1 MVLVALVWVV
11 AHGAGEFAKA
21 ASGRCSPLKE
31 RLPDLRQEPPS
42 DLTVD
47 LQRIGRRIVFRLGFT
62 SAIANVG
69 DGPLRLIGRRAAAA
83 REMRAEQIVERV
95 HGGICRYPDVGVI
108 RFDFNHSHDHWHL
121 QRFDRYSLTDRQG
134 RHPVAPV
141 RKAGF
146 CLNDDTRVRGA
157 SGARV
162 QRTFLSDCGLGEP
175 GARSITEGIS
185 VGWADVYPA
194 YVEGQYIDITKV
206 MAGRYVLSNQVN
218 VGHPL
223 AETRLGNDA
232 ASLLIGL
239 SWPRGRRQFPAL
251 RILATCPHEKTCHLP
266 RR

>member
-1 MVLVALVWVV
+1 MAS
-11 AHGAGEFAKA
+11 GPGGFADPA
-21 ASGRCSPLKE
+21 TGRCSPPKE
-31 RLPDLRQEPPS
+31 RLPDLRQELPS

-69 DGPLRLIGRRAAAA
+69 DGPLRLIGRRAAGT

-95 HGGICRYPDVGVI
+95 HGGVCRYPDVGVI
-108 RFDFNHSHDHWHL
+108 RFDFNHTHDHWHL
-121 QRFDRYSLTDRQG
+121 QRFDRYSLTDLRG

-146 CLNDDTRVRGA
+146 CLNDDAWVRGA
-157 SGARV
+157 RGTRV

-175 GARSITEGIS
+175 RARSVTEGIS
-185 VGWADVYPA
+185 VGWSDVYLA

-206 MAGRYVLSNQVN
+206 APGRYVLSNQVN

-232 ASLLIGL
+232 ASLLIRL
-239 SWPRGRRQFPAL
+239 SWPHGRRQFPAL